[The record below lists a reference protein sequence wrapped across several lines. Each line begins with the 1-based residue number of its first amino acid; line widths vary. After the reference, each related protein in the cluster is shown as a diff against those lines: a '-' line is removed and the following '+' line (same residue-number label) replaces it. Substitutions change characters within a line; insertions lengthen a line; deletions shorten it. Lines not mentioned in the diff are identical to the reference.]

1 MYHQPVARSLSI
13 VVPAL
18 NEEET
23 IGATL
28 QRCLDARQEI
38 CQTAKIESVEVIAVS
53 DGSTDRTA
61 EVARGFDDVKVIVF
75 DKNRGY
81 GAAIKE
87 GFRQG
92 SGDLVG
98 FLDADGTCDP
108 RYFARMCKI
117 ALEQDAD
124 IVLGSRLG
132 PDTEMPLLRRV
143 GNRFYAVILGILCGK
158 FVTDTASGMRV
169 IRRAVLD
176 RLYPLPDGLHF
187 TPAMSARALLNGL
200 RVVELPMK
208 YKERV
213 GTSKLSVLR
222 DGVRFFRVIIE
233 GVLCYRPERV
243 FLFLFVF
250 CFLLGLL
257 LAIYPMEFYLKNAR
271 LEEWMIY
278 RFLACFLLGAIGFLS
293 VCSAAL
299 ANRMATLGP
308 RRLEAEGFWA
318 ALFGRVFSGTPLAT
332 ITILALVA
340 SLLLVWPGIVEYVS
354 SGHVA
359 VHWSRVVV
367 GAFGILMAAQAIA
380 TGILLKVLE
389 IWKTQGSP
397 RAASSEGRL
406 DKV

>member
-1 MYHQPVARSLSI
+1 MYHQPIARSLSI

-18 NEEET
+18 NEEGA

-28 QRCLDARQEI
+28 QRCLDARKEI

-61 EVARGFDDVKVIVF
+61 EVARGYDDVKVIVF
-75 DKNRGY
+75 DKHRGY

-108 RYFARMCKI
+108 RYFA
-117 ALEQDAD
+117 
-124 IVLGSRLG
+124 LG

-318 ALFGRVFSGTPLAT
+318 ALFGRVFSGMPLAT

-367 GAFGILMAAQAIA
+367 GSFGILMAAQAIA

-406 DKV
+406 DKA